1 MRARLALGLLTAL
14 AAGILPGRA
23 AAQAPE
29 PTLLEVRLG
38 RIVSR
43 TVEAWRAG
51 DLALLPVGAIL
62 ALAEVR
68 GEVTGSLASA
78 RLEPHGASLRV
89 DAAARTATLDRL
101 VLPLDPAQVL
111 AGDGEVFLDAA
122 VLAQLLGVDVVVDW
136 AELRVDVPEV
146 RSLPVAR
153 RIEREE
159 ARRVLLA
166 QRGDG
171 TAGAV
176 EVAVPPA
183 RWDGLVVDYLA
194 QSGGRDPF
202 AAANLQV
209 GVGADLFG
217 GSLELRAQA
226 AGFGAGAREELG
238 ASWLGVWPASDR
250 LRQLRLGDA
259 YATGPRARALRGA
272 SATNAPYVR
281 DQFLHDAAFDGM
293 TGPGW
298 TIEAFA
304 GGRLV
309 AFDSSDAY
317 GRYSVEVPVRYGE
330 NPVEFVAYGPNGEV
344 RSFSRTYQA
353 VQAQLPGRTFE
364 YGLAAGACRRAACD
378 GSANLDLRYG
388 AGDRWTVRGGLEAS
402 TRTAGT
408 LLQPYGAITAT
419 PANPLAVELE
429 ALAQGYVRAAIRLQ
443 PTADLRLGAEA
454 ATFDAGVEAPVLTP
468 ARQTSQAR
476 VGLFWRPVPANPFL
490 YLDGTLEHSG
500 TREGAQ
506 RSLRLGAS
514 LQRSALRVAPYVRVT
529 SSSGRS
535 FTPDGTFV
543 GVSGYLLPGP
553 RAGPVLSGL
562 WTRGRVEVRGAA
574 FSALE
579 LTLAR
584 NLSPSLRLEGGV
596 GWREAERTVLTLGVT
611 TALPALRAGAAVAS
625 APGGAVSTQYLQ
637 GSVVWNRPAGRLG
650 TSPGP
655 SLERAGVAGRVFLD
669 RNGDGRRDPDEP
681 GLPAVRLVV
690 GGTSVATDSLGRYE
704 AWNLLPFEAV
714 VVTVDT
720 LSLESP
726 LLVPAVPALRLVP
739 APNRYVTLDVAV
751 AEATV
756 LDGAVVRRDGGTP
769 RPLPGVAVVVRETRS
784 GRVLRTRTFGDG
796 TFYLTG
802 LVAGEWEVGL
812 DPDEAARLGVA
823 STAVRVLV
831 RAEDLASGV
840 AGVVVEVRRET

>member
-1 MRARLALGLLTAL
+1 MRARLSLGLL
-14 AAGILPGRA
+14 AAFAAVILPGPA
-23 AAQAPE
+23 EAQVPE
-29 PTLLEVRLG
+29 PTLLEIRLG

-51 DLALLPVGAIL
+51 DLALLPVGAVF
-62 ALAEVR
+62 ALAEIR
-68 GEVTGSLASA
+68 GTVTGGTAIGH
-78 RLEPHGASLRV
+78 LEPHGAALAV
-89 DAAARTATLDRL
+89 DAVARTATLDRQ
-101 VLPLDPAQVL
+101 VLPLDSTQVL
-111 AGDGEVFLDAA
+111 AADGEVFLDAA
-122 VLAQLLGVDVVVDW
+122 VLARLLGVDVLVDW
-136 AELRVDVPEV
+136 AELRVDVPEAGA
-146 RSLPVAR
+146 LPVAR

-166 QRGDG
+166 QRGGG
-171 TAGAV
+171 TGAAV

-194 QSGGRDPF
+194 QSGGRDPL
-202 AAANLQV
+202 AAANLQL
-209 GVGADLFG
+209 GLGADLLG
-217 GSLELRAQA
+217 GSLEVLAQS
-226 AGFGAGAREELG
+226 AGFGTGARRELG
-238 ASWLGVWPASDR
+238 ASWLGVWPASNR
-250 LRQLRLGDA
+250 LRQVRLGDA

-293 TGPGW
+293 AGPGW

-304 GGRLV
+304 GGSLV

-353 VQAQLPGRTFE
+353 VQAQLPARAFE
-364 YGLAAGACRRAACD
+364 YGMSAGACRRAACD
-378 GSANLDLRYG
+378 ESANLDLRYG

-402 TRTAGT
+402 TRAAGT
-408 LLQPYGAITAT
+408 LLQPYGAVTAT
-419 PANPLAVELE
+419 PVNPLAVELE
-429 ALAQGYVRAAIRLQ
+429 ALAQGYLRGAIRFQ

-454 ATFDAGVEAPVLTP
+454 ATFDPGVEAPVLT
-468 ARQTSQAR
+468 AAQQTSQAR
-476 VGLFWRPVPANPFL
+476 VGLFWRPIPSNPFL
-490 YLDGTLEHSG
+490 YVDGTVEHAG
-500 TREGAQ
+500 TRTGDQ
-506 RSLRLGAS
+506 LSVRLGAS

-529 SSSGRS
+529 SSGGRA
-535 FTPDGTFV
+535 FTPDGTFL

-553 RAGPVLSGL
+553 RAGPILNGL
-562 WTRGRVEVRGAA
+562 WTRGRMEVRGAA

-584 NLSPSLRLEGGV
+584 NLSAAIRLEGGV
-596 GWREAERTVLTLGVT
+596 AWRESERTVLTLGVT
-611 TALPALRAGAAVAS
+611 SAFPALRAGAAVAS
-625 APGGAVSTQYLQ
+625 APGGALTTQYVQ
-637 GSVVWNRPAGRLG
+637 GSVVWNRPAGRLA

-669 RNGDGRRDPDEP
+669 RDADGRRDPDEP
-681 GLPAVRLVV
+681 GLTAVRLTA
-690 GGTSVATDSLGRYE
+690 GSTSVTTDSLGRYE

-714 VVTVDT
+714 VVTLDT

-739 APNRYVTLDVAV
+739 APNRFVTLDVAV

-756 LDGAVVRRDGGTP
+756 LDGAVVRRDGDAA
-769 RPLPGVAVVVRETRS
+769 RPLPGVEVVVRELGG

-802 LVAGEWEVGL
+802 LVAGEWEVEV
-812 DPDEAARLGVA
+812 DPAAAEHLRVTGP
-823 STAVRVLV
+823 AVRFIV
-831 RAEDLASGV
+831 RAEDLAAGV
-840 AGVVVEVRRET
+840 AGVVVEVRGER